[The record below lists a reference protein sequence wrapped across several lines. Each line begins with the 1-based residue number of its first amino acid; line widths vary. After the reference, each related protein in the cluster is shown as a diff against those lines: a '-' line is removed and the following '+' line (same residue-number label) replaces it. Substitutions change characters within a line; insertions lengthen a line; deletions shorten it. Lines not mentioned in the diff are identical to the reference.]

1 MGLKVYEVPMLTKV
15 DYNNL
20 KSLIMGLKVYVSFI
34 FMCVCVCVFVCMYVC
49 MYVCIS
55 NVCEARVSQTAR
67 MQTKLD

>member
-15 DYNNL
+15 DYTNL
-20 KSLIMGLKVYVSFI
+20 KSHIMGLKVYVSFI

-49 MYVCIS
+49 IS
-55 NVCEARVSQTAR
+55 NVCEVRVSQTAR